1 MVEYE
6 TPARTDGLGTDR
18 LIMKGGS
25 PIDGVAILVGKTPG
39 LVLLSVRL
47 SGNLAKLTP
56 EIVRQVERA
65 NAE

>member
-6 TPARTDGLGTDR
+6 TPAETDGLGTQPWVT
-18 LIMKGGS
+18 KSGS
-25 PIDGVAILVGKTPG
+25 PIEGVAIFVEKAPD

-47 SGNLAKLTP
+47 PGNLAKLTP

-65 NAE
+65 YAQ